1 MADEKQIDQEP
12 SIEEILDSIRQI
24 ISDDDDSEDAA
35 PEPVQEAAPP
45 PPKPAPKED
54 VIELTEKIEDEPEP
68 VRQPIQVD
76 MKDRD
81 MAETAPYSEPEPEP
95 EPEPDVFSEAQ
106 AEPEMQNSDDDND
119 FDKLLTD
126 SAENAALSAFSS
138 LTRKTAVETHPGI
151 TIEDIVRQEMRP
163 LLRKWLDRH
172 LPDLVEKL
180 VQKELERVS
189 SRVLE
194 D

>member
-35 PEPVQEAAPP
+35 PEPAPEPPPP

-54 VIELTEKIEDEPEP
+54 VIELTEKIEEEPEP

-81 MAETAPYSEPEPEP
+81 VAETAPYSEPEP